1 MWPEPVER
9 IATFLRQSEAP
20 ARLEQ
25 LPDGVDTPPGPAARA
40 EAFECEGRTLVALVP
55 DDREIDRAQLARRG
69 GCPELRPAAVRT
81 FPFQGAQVLVDRSLL
96 SQRMVWLEA
105 GSPRHVL
112 GLVPRQ
118 LLRLTRAETGSFLID
133 D

>member
-9 IATFLRQSEAP
+9 IASFLRQSEAP

-40 EAFECEGRTLVALVP
+40 EAFDCEGRTLVALVP
-55 DDREIDRAQLARRG
+55 DDREVDTGRLARRG
-69 GCPELRPAAVRT
+69 GCRELLPAPSRT

-96 SQRMVWLEA
+96 SQRTVWLEA
-105 GSPRHVL
+105 GSPRHVVGL
-112 GLVPRQ
+112 GPRQ
-118 LLRLTRAETGSFLID
+118 LLRLTRAETGSFLVD